1 MCAYGLSCNRKGCV
15 YRHPPKPAGTAIVKR
30 SGLIC
35 VHFVAGNCTFGD
47 KCANRHPGKAE
58 AEEFRDACSRIA
70 CKFGDACEN
79 ASCLYAHGEAAT
91 FAGRM
96 RKLRSDEWSPAV
108 FENRWW
114 VEYFADS
121 EACDPISL
129 EPLKDLSHEPFELGG
144 HWFDG
149 CVLASYL
156 VASASF
162 VNPMTRESLSR
173 DDCLRLDDYV
183 EKLMPPSK
191 RPRCTQAFDLFQLQ
205 QDSGPMR
212 REATSLLH
220 SLFGYEEQ
228 RSQPTTLAD
237 AFKDKDEEED
247 VEPEFI
253 EEGARLDNAF
263 FPSLGAAPQV
273 HSWVGPSFAEKLAQ
287 PAIGRDLQGRQNLRQ
302 AIRKTI
308 RVPQDL
314 WIAYRDASV
323 FEVRDPFA
331 RFQRVQAN
339 HSRPDVLDLHFQSA
353 RTAKL
358 ILDYHLV
365 DSLQKNSTG
374 VWVITGS
381 GHHAPTNSHQKL
393 RGHLHAIVKDYLNE
407 RQFQFLVA
415 KDNCG
420 HAGAFFICADDCQS
434 SSIPTDSA
442 SIRHPSMPCRSMYP
456 SHDDS
461 AQRHTALSLGPRS
474 LTIIGQS
481 SDVGIEPSSSD
492 RHHPL

>member
-1 MCAYGLSCNRKGCV
+1 M
-15 YRHPPKPAGTAIVKR
+15 
-30 SGLIC
+30 
-35 VHFVAGNCTFGD
+35 HFVAGNCTFGD

-58 AEEFRDACSRIA
+58 AEEFRETCSRVA
-70 CKFGDACEN
+70 CKFGDACQN

-96 RKLRSDEWSPAV
+96 RQVGSDDWSPAV
-108 FENRWW
+108 FEDRWW

-129 EPLKDLSHEPFELGG
+129 EPLRDLSYEPFELGG

-162 VNPMTRESLSR
+162 INPMTRESLSR

-183 EKLMPPSK
+183 ETLLPPSK

-212 REATSLLH
+212 REATTLLH

-228 RSQPTTLAD
+228 RRQHNTLAD
-237 AFKDKDEEED
+237 AFNDNDEEED
-247 VEPEFI
+247 AEPGFVEEDTL
-253 EEGARLDNAF
+253 LDDTF
-263 FPSLGAAPQV
+263 FPTLGTARPVNTWA
-273 HSWVGPSFAEKLAQ
+273 GPSFAEKLAQ
-287 PAIGRDLQGRQNLRQ
+287 PATSRDLQSPQNSRQ
-302 AIRKTI
+302 AMRKTI

-323 FEVRDPFA
+323 FEVRDPFE

-339 HSRPDVLDLHFQSA
+339 HCRSDVLDLHFQSA

-358 ILDYHLV
+358 ILDHHLV
-365 DSLQKNSTG
+365 GCLQRSSTG

-393 RGHLHAIVKDYLNE
+393 RGHLHAIVKEYLKE
-407 RQFQFLVA
+407 RCFKFLVA
-415 KDNCG
+415 KDNRG
-420 HAGAFFICADDCQS
+420 HAGAFFVCVDDGRS
-434 SSIPTDSA
+434 SSNSTLHE
-442 SIRHPSMPCRSMYP
+442 SILHPSAPHQSLPP
-456 SHDDS
+456 SPDNS
-461 AQRHTALSLGPRS
+461 AQQHTAISLGPRP
-474 LTIIGQS
+474 LTIIAQS
-481 SDVGIEPSSSD
+481 SDVAIGPSYFNH
-492 RHHPL
+492 RPL